1 MLARIATLVTP
12 DTILRWHRQLIAAK
26 WTFGNQRVGRPG
38 VHAEIRELVLRF
50 ARDNATWGYC
60 RIQGALANL
69 GHRVA
74 PTTIRKL
81 LREHGVRPSPERPT
95 SWRTFLRAHWQAIA
109 ATDFFTAEVWTATG
123 LRTYYVLFVLEL
135 HRRRVHLAGITR
147 NPDDFFMA
155 AAAERS
161 LAFLRGIRFLIADGD
176 TKFSLRFRLVLDAAG
191 TRLIRTPYLAPNA
204 NAFAERF
211 VRSIKSECI
220 DRLILFGEE
229 HLRRAVTEYLEHYH
243 RERNHQG
250 LGNELIEADKQ
261 PPPAPSSATS
271 ASADCFAS
279 TGAQAGRCATI
290 ERRLRRR
297 WERTARTRFWP
308 GVGPSG
314 LARRNGLPRE
324 NGLQSS
330 SLYAHPAGLQSSF
343 PFAHGTRLLQSL
355 FIFTHRTGDCP
366 EGVSGP
372 NLGRAVSRAGPLC
385 HLKTAS
391 NGRFYLRTVRAHRA
405 YPLTTV

>member
-1 MLARIATLVTP
+1 MTARREVSIGTLGPMPALPHPAQILLVTLAGFLNRRQGQILDYLLEENRVLKEQLRGRRLRLTNDQRRRLAAKGARLGRRVLARVATIVTP

-38 VHAEIRELVLRF
+38 VRAEIRELVLRL

-135 HRRRVHLAGITR
+135 HTRRVHLAGITR

-155 AAAERS
+155 AAAERA
-161 LAFLRGIRFLIADGD
+161 LAFLRGIRFLIADRD
-176 TKFSLRFRLVLDAAG
+176 TKFSLRFRLVLEAAG
-191 TRLIRTPYLAPNA
+191 VRLIRTPFLAPNA
-204 NAFAERF
+204 NAHAERF
-211 VRSIKSECI
+211 VRSIKSECL
-220 DRLILFGEE
+220 DRLILFGED

-250 LGNELIEADKQ
+250 LGNELIEGGEQ
-261 PPPAPSSATS
+261 PA
-271 ASADCFAS
+271 
-279 TGAQAGRCATI
+279 TGAVLCD
-290 ERRLRRR
+290 ERLGGLLRFYR
-297 WERTARTRFWP
+297 
-308 GVGPSG
+308 
-314 LARRNGLPRE
+314 
-324 NGLQSS
+324 
-330 SLYAHPAGLQSSF
+330 
-343 PFAHGTRLLQSL
+343 
-355 FIFTHRTGDCP
+355 
-366 EGVSGP
+366 
-372 NLGRAVSRAGPLC
+372 RAG
-385 HLKTAS
+385 
-391 NGRFYLRTVRAHRA
+391 
-405 YPLTTV
+405 